1 MNDGKVNEVIK
12 KLSALLDNLLNPQMV
27 EELVQIPYSPDKT
40 SAKASA
46 AIIGNVI
53 PAASRSMGFP
63 VIELGGMTSVWVGT
77 HYEPI
82 TEHHRFELVKTVAKK
97 ALLLKPNI
105 LTSEFKKELVKAM
118 EQAGQPE
125 NIFGFGHR
133 PIQGINFEDG
143 LLIFT
148 TAGHRFRPGH
158 EAEDLTTY
166 CIPGRWNGRKDS
178 KLWLRFME
186 EAIPDEDIRQYVLAS
201 FGNAIASDPLKA
213 QKILLLIGAA
223 GAGKS
228 TMIEAIA
235 NCIGNHNVMRSDN
248 LSQITRDDSR
258 HRMKLA
264 HATLCVSADASAN
277 LGDKDSLK
285 MIVSKERIIA
295 RKLYS
300 EPIEVLP
307 RASLIVASNQMS
319 LSHALSDPGV
329 ARRFDIITFRS
340 AKEAS
345 KRDPSLPNKLA
356 SEENRAGIGK
366 SLAEALIDIMQ
377 KSNNKLKRPH
387 SLQQELDNLRREGDP
402 LSSYLDHLGLS
413 VEVDPLCNTA
423 EVHQDTLYREFKL
436 FCSDNGYKE
445 WSIRKFKSRL
455 RDMGA
460 EERDAGSRKHKY
472 TMKCQDLLRL
482 KKARLII

>member
-1 MNDGKVNEVIK
+1 MNEGKVNEVIK
-12 KLSALLDNLLNPQMV
+12 KLCTLLDELLNPQFV
-27 EELVQIPYSPDKT
+27 EEITQIPYSPDKT
-40 SAKASA
+40 PAKSSA

-53 PAASRSMGFP
+53 PACCRSMGYP
-63 VIELGGMTSVWVGT
+63 VVELGGTASVWVGT

-82 TEHHRFELVKTVAKK
+82 SEQQRFEIVKMVAKK

-105 LTSEFKKELVKAM
+105 MTSEFKKELGKAL
-118 EQAGQPE
+118 QCAGQPE
-125 NIFGFGHR
+125 ALFGFGHR
-133 PIQGINFEDG
+133 PVQGINFLDG

-148 TAGHRFRPGH
+148 TDGHTFRPGH
-158 EAEDLTTY
+158 EPEDLTTY
-166 CIPGRWNGRKDS
+166 CIPGRWKGS
-178 KLWLRFME
+178 KGSDIWNKFME
-186 EAIPDEDIRQYVLAS
+186 EAIPNEEIRKYVLAS

-235 NCIGNHNVMRSDN
+235 GCIGNHNVMRSDN

-329 ARRFDIITFRS
+329 ARRFDIITFKS
-340 AKEAS
+340 AKEYS

-356 SEENRAGIGK
+356 TKDNRAGIGK
-366 SLAEALIDIMQ
+366 SLAEALIEIMKQ
-377 KSNNKLKRPH
+377 NKNKLRRPV
-387 SLQQELDNLRREGDP
+387 SLQEELDSLRREGDP
-402 LSSYLDHLGLS
+402 LQSYLDHLSLGT
-413 VEVDPLCNTA
+413 EIDALCNKV
-423 EVHQDTLYREFKL
+423 EIHQDKLYHEFKL

-455 RDMGA
+455 RELGIT
-460 EERDAGSRKHKY
+460 EHDAGSRKHKY
-472 TMKCQDLLRL
+472 VMKCNDLLRL
-482 KKARLII
+482 KKLRLVL

>member
-1 MNDGKVNEVIK
+1 MSAGKANETVK
-12 KLSALLDNLLNPQMV
+12 KLCTLLEELLNPEFV
-27 EELVQIPYSPDKT
+27 EQVTQIPYSPDKT
-40 SAKASA
+40 PAKSSA

-53 PAASRSMGFP
+53 PTASRSMGYP
-63 VIELGGMTSVWVGT
+63 VIELGGMPSIWVGT

-82 TEHHRFELVKTVAKK
+82 SEHHRFELVKTVAKK

-105 LTSEFKKELVKAM
+105 LTSEFTKEFAKAF
-118 EQAGQPE
+118 QGAGQPDAV
-125 NIFGFGHR
+125 FGYGHEPVR
-133 PIQGINFEDG
+133 GINFEDG
-143 LLIFT
+143 LLMFST
-148 TAGHRFRPGH
+148 DGHRFRSGH
-158 EAEDLTTY
+158 EPEDLTTY

-178 KLWLRFME
+178 KLWLKFME
-186 EAIPDEDIRQYVLAS
+186 EAIPDEDIRRYVLAS

-235 NCIGNHNVMRSDN
+235 GCIGNHNVMRSDN

-307 RASLIVASNQMS
+307 RASLIVASNEMS

-329 ARRFDIITFRS
+329 ARRFDIITFKS
-340 AKEAS
+340 AKEYS
-345 KRDPSLPNKLA
+345 KRDPSLPAKL
-356 SEENRAGIGK
+356 STQESRAGIGK
-366 SLAEALIDIMQ
+366 SLAEALISIMEQ
-377 KSNNKLKRPH
+377 NGNKLKRPT
-387 SLQQELDNLRREGDP
+387 SLQKELDALRREGDP
-402 LSSYLDHLGLS
+402 LESYLDHLGIA
-413 VEVDPLCNTA
+413 VEIDELCNK
-423 EVHQDTLYREFKL
+423 VDIHQDKLYFEFKV
-436 FCSDNGYKE
+436 FCVENGYKE

-455 RDMGA
+455 RGLGVC
-460 EERDAGSRKHKY
+460 ERDAGARKHKY
-472 TMKCQDLLRL
+472 TLRCNDILRL
-482 KKARLII
+482 KKARLIV

>member
-1 MNDGKVNEVIK
+1 MNGGKVNEVVK
-12 KLSALLDNLLNPQMV
+12 TLCTLLDELVNPQFV
-27 EELVQIPYSPDKT
+27 EELTQIPYNPDKT
-40 SAKASA
+40 SAKSSA

-53 PAASRSMGFP
+53 PVLCRSMGYP
-63 VIELGGMTSVWVGT
+63 VLELGGMPSVWVGT
-77 HYEPI
+77 HYEPMS
-82 TEHHRFELVKTVAKK
+82 EAQRFQLVRGVAKK

-105 LTSEFKKELVKAM
+105 LTSEFAKEFGKAF
-118 EQAGQPE
+118 QTAGQPE
-125 NIFGFGHR
+125 AVFGYGHK
-133 PIQGINFEDG
+133 PAQGINFQDG
-143 LLIFT
+143 LLMFST
-148 TAGHRFRPGH
+148 DGHFFREGH
-158 EAEDLTTY
+158 EAADLTTY
-166 CIPGRWNGRKDS
+166 CIPGRWKSGKS
-178 KLWLRFME
+178 SSVWQKFME
-186 EAIPDEDIRQYVLAS
+186 EAIPNEEIRNYVLAS

-235 NCIGNHNVMRSDN
+235 GCIGNHNVMRSDN

-307 RASLIVASNQMS
+307 RASLIVASNEMS
-319 LSHALSDPGV
+319 LTHALSDPGV

-340 AKEAS
+340 AKEWS
-345 KRDPSLPNKLA
+345 KRDPSLPMKLA
-356 SEENRAGIGK
+356 TEESRAGIGK

-377 KSNNKLKRPH
+377 KGGNKLKRPA
-387 SLQQELDNLRREGDP
+387 SLQRELDSLRREGDP
-402 LSSYLDHLGLS
+402 LESYLDHLGLS
-413 VEVDPLCNTA
+413 VDVDALCNTA
-423 EVHQDTLYREFKL
+423 DIHQDRLYGEFKL
-436 FCSDNGYKE
+436 FCLDNGYKE

-455 RDMGA
+455 RGLVPQKQTLA
-460 EERDAGSRKHKY
+460 QGSTSTH
-472 TMKCQDLLRL
+472 
-482 KKARLII
+482 